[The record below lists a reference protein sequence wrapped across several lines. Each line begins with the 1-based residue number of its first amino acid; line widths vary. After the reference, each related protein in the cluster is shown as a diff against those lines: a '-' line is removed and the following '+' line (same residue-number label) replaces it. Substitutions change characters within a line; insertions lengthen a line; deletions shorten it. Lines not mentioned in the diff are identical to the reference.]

1 MKHKGNISEIQL
13 IRNKE
18 IVRTFIELKKTCTF
32 SYYKDICKEIAGM
45 KAKQHYVSEDRAYV
59 ILYRYLT
66 EGNIPDCCLYKYEM
80 YSSLIRCCLD
90 IMKKKSEANLRLIV
104 RLAIERPSDSF
115 GISPDRIQHI
125 LWKAG
130 MK

>member
-45 KAKQHYVSEDRAYV
+45 K
-59 ILYRYLT
+59 
-66 EGNIPDCCLYKYEM
+66 
-80 YSSLIRCCLD
+80 
-90 IMKKKSEANLRLIV
+90 SEANLRLIV

>member
-18 IVRTFIELKKTCTF
+18 IVRTFIELKKTCAF

-66 EGNIPDCCLYKYEM
+66 EGNIPDCSLYKYEM

-115 GISPDRIQHI
+115 GISPDRNNRRR
-125 LWKAG
+125 
-130 MK
+130 

>member
-59 ILYRYLT
+59 ILYRY
-66 EGNIPDCCLYKYEM
+66 
-80 YSSLIRCCLD
+80 SSLIRCCLD

>member
-18 IVRTFIELKKTCTF
+18 IVRTFIELKKTCAF

-45 KAKQHYVSEDRAYV
+45 KAKQHYVSEDRAYGSDWNTFH
-59 ILYRYLT
+59 IYT
-66 EGNIPDCCLYKYEM
+66 DCNQVY
-80 YSSLIRCCLD
+80 CLD

>member
-45 KAKQHYVSEDRAYV
+45 KAKQHYVSEDRA
-59 ILYRYLT
+59 
-66 EGNIPDCCLYKYEM
+66 
-80 YSSLIRCCLD
+80 
-90 IMKKKSEANLRLIV
+90 
-104 RLAIERPSDSF
+104 
-115 GISPDRIQHI
+115 
-125 LWKAG
+125 
-130 MK
+130 

>member
-45 KAKQHYVSEDRAYV
+45 KAKQHYVSEDRAY
-59 ILYRYLT
+59 
-66 EGNIPDCCLYKYEM
+66 
-80 YSSLIRCCLD
+80 SLIRCCLD

>member
-59 ILYRYLT
+59 RSRGL
-66 EGNIPDCCLYKYEM
+66 GDVYKRQ
-80 YSSLIRCCLD
+80 LIQ
-90 IMKKKSEANLRLIV
+90 I
-104 RLAIERPSDSF
+104 SD
-115 GISPDRIQHI
+115 
-125 LWKAG
+125 
-130 MK
+130 